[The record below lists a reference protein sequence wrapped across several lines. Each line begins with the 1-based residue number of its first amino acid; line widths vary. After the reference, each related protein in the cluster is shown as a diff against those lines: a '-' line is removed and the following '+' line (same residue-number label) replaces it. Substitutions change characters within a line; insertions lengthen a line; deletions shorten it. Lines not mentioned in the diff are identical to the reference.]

1 MFTSCSVPFL
11 TQAEANWS
19 TPKALSHHY
28 LPMILLLSTWSQLW
42 IPSSNLAFLWGRSK
56 PSNYLLSQS
65 FYATAVLFQ
74 DSHLSEP
81 AHTSHLWLHAKNLQ
95 LFHNNSVSFTA
106 HLNPS
111 PSSPR
116 GSFYC
121 FHDRHPRG
129 ASATCHLDCAC
140 VYLASFQQVIFSR
153 CHSDHATHFATACQ
167 VLPIALR
174 IKTRFSAWVVWLY

>member
-1 MFTSCSVPFL
+1 MFSSCSVPFL

-42 IPSSNLAFLWGRSK
+42 IPPSNLASLWGRSK
-56 PSNYLLSQS
+56 PSNYLFSQS
-65 FYATAVLFQ
+65 FHATAVLFQ

-81 AHTSHLWLHAKNLQ
+81 AHTSHLWPHAKNLQ
-95 LFHNNSVSFTA
+95 LFHNNSVSFTV

-121 FHDRHPRG
+121 FHDHHARASLCHLPSRLRLCLPGLFSTSNLLKMPFWPCHTLCYSMPG
-129 ASATCHLDCAC
+129 ASHCT
-140 VYLASFQQVIFSR
+140 
-153 CHSDHATHFATACQ
+153 
-167 VLPIALR
+167 
-174 IKTRFSAWVVWLY
+174 